1 MTLAFAIA
9 AGVVFG
15 AGTVL
20 ALSNDL
26 VRVVAGLV
34 LFSQSAIL
42 AVIASGLSRGDAPV
56 LPFGD
61 EVASDPLVQAMA
73 LTAIVIS
80 LALTALLLAIVARVR
95 ATLNSVDL
103 DEVSR
108 EESAEIADVE
118 RALEAMYERLDPEE
132 ARREE

>member
-95 ATLNSVDL
+95 ATLRSVEL
-103 DEVSR
+103 EEIAR
-108 EESAEIADVE
+108 EEAEGIADVE
-118 RALEAMYERLDPEE
+118 RTLEAMFEELDPVE
-132 ARREE
+132 AREEQ